1 MMQKRVLVG
10 MSGGVDSSMA
20 VSLLKEQ
27 GYDVSGVTLRL
38 CIDPTTVDE
47 KTAQAESD
55 AADTARRLNI
65 PHTVWDYRA
74 YFRDTVVADFAA
86 VYAEGATPNPCIVC
100 IRCVNFGKMLEDA
113 LEAGYDGIATGH
125 YVRSVW
131 DGQRGRWLLKKGV
144 DPARDQSY
152 VLYMLTQHQLAHTL
166 FPLGEYCK
174 PDLRRMAE
182 ERGFVNANRP
192 DSQDICFV
200 PDGDYAAFLTETM
213 GLRGVPG
220 DFVDEAGKTL
230 GQHRGIIH
238 YTIGQ
243 RKGLGVA
250 FGEPRFVIAKDA
262 EKNTVTLGDNAMLF
276 RRELIAANVN
286 WIAVDTLTEPMRVTA
301 RTRYHQTE
309 APATVEPCGE
319 DGFRLVFDE
328 PQRAIT
334 SGQAVVLYDGDIVVG
349 GGTIV

>member
-1 MMQKRVLVG
+1 MMAEKVLVG

-55 AADTARRLNI
+55 AADTARKLGI

-74 YFRDTVVADFAA
+74 YFRDTVVSDFAA
-86 VYAEGATPNPCIVC
+86 VYADGGTPNPCIVC
-100 IRCVNFGKMLEDA
+100 NRCVKFGKMLDDA
-113 LEAGYDGIATGH
+113 LEAGYDRIATGH
-125 YVRSVW
+125 YVRSMW
-131 DGQRGRWLLKKGV
+131 DEQRGRWLLKKGA

-200 PDGDYAAFLTETM
+200 PDGDYAAFLQGTM
-213 GLRGVPG
+213 GLDSLPG
-220 DFVDEAGKTL
+220 DFVDETGAVL
-230 GQHRGIIH
+230 GQHRGIIS

-243 RKGLGVA
+243 RKGLGIV
-250 FGEPRFVIAKDA
+250 FGEPRFVVAKNA
-262 EKNTVTLGDNAMLF
+262 ERNTVTLGESASLF
-276 RRELIAANVN
+276 RRELVATNAN
-286 WIAVDTLTEPMRVTA
+286 WITVEALTGEMRVTA

-309 APATVEPCGE
+309 SPATVEPYG
-319 DGFRLVFDE
+319 DNGFRLVFDE

-334 SGQAVVLYDGDIVVG
+334 PGQAVVLYEGDTVVG